1 LQTAPTAG
9 FSLSDIRIF
18 GCHNIHDKSG
28 YPDNGYPDMQ
38 TLAVDE
44 TTHVSQMADGTL
56 SLQVPAAQHA
66 SSSVPQI
73 CVVLH
78 FSIRRQ

>member
-1 LQTAPTAG
+1 
-9 FSLSDIRIF
+9 
-18 GCHNIHDKSG
+18 
-28 YPDNGYPDMQ
+28 MQ